1 MKNIRSR
8 NVTDISLCKHVL
20 FLETLLDLVE
30 KGFAFAFFLRFDVL
44 KTAQQVFLLLRQ
56 VLRRLHFDVNVLI
69 AVVGTPKVFD
79 SLPFHFQDLTA
90 LRSFRNAEIHF
101 PVYGRNFDHASKTGI
116 DHVHRQIDVNIVS
129 FPFEERIRRDVHF
142 DIQVAVRSPVETPF
156 ALAADAQLLTVVDSG
171 RNRDVDFRLRS
182 LISLS
187 RTGRTTVFDDLSAAA
202 AGRTGAL
209 RFHRTE
215 NRLRSLTDGSGS
227 FAVRA
232 GDDVARTLRAG
243 SAAGRTGFIEGNRHL
258 DLFPFDGVHETD
270 LDRNERIVS
279 FDRTVPLS
287 ASSPGTAT
295 EERTE
300 NVAQIDVLKSALE
313 TVESVE
319 PAGTAVR
326 IECRET
332 ELVVTRLFIRVG
344 KNLVSLLN
352 FFEFFFGSG
361 FLV

>member
-1 MKNIRSR
+1 M
-8 NVTDISLCKHVL
+8 
-20 FLETLLDLVE
+20 
-30 KGFAFAFFLRFDVL
+30 
-44 KTAQQVFLLLRQ
+44 
-56 VLRRLHFDVNVLI
+56 
-69 AVVGTPKVFD
+69 
-79 SLPFHFQDLTA
+79 
-90 LRSFRNAEIHF
+90 
-101 PVYGRNFDHASKTGI
+101 
-116 DHVHRQIDVNIVS
+116 
-129 FPFEERIRRDVHF
+129 
-142 DIQVAVRSPVETPF
+142 
-156 ALAADAQLLTVVDSG
+156 
-171 RNRDVDFRLRS
+171 
-182 LISLS
+182 
-187 RTGRTTVFDDLSAAA
+187 
-202 AGRTGAL
+202 

-243 SAAGRTGFIEGNRHL
+243 SAAGRTGFVEGNRHL

-326 IECRET
+326 IECRKT